1 MNTNDSPPVQ
11 LIGTRIAET
20 ARRWRQL
27 LDERSRDTGLS
38 QARWLVLLHLSRLG
52 DGISQTS
59 LAQSI
64 GIEGAS
70 LVRLLDDLESRN
82 LVERRIDPQDRR
94 AKHLL
99 LTSAGRLA
107 LNDVDAIAATVR
119 QALLLGLDEH
129 AIAHL
134 LAMLDQ
140 ILANAA
146 RLTRKPCNPDDLEEK
161 TP

>member
-1 MNTNDSPPVQ
+1 
-11 LIGTRIAET
+11 
-20 ARRWRQL
+20 
-27 LDERSRDTGLS
+27 
-38 QARWLVLLHLSRLG
+38 
-52 DGISQTS
+52 
-59 LAQSI
+59 
-64 GIEGAS
+64 
-70 LVRLLDDLESRN
+70 
-82 LVERRIDPQDRR
+82 
-94 AKHLL
+94 
-99 LTSAGRLA
+99 GRLA

-119 QALLLGLDEH
+119 QDLLQGLDEQ

>member
-1 MNTNDSPPVQ
+1 MKSNDSPPIH

-27 LDERSRDTGLS
+27 LDEQLRGTGLS

-52 DGISQTS
+52 DGTSQTS

-82 LVERRIDPQDRR
+82 LVERRVDPQDRR
-94 AKHLL
+94 AKHPH
-99 LTSAGRLA
+99 LTNAGRMA
-107 LNDVDAIAATVR
+107 LNDVDTIAAAVR
-119 QALLLGLDEH
+119 QDLLQGLDEQ

-140 ILANAA
+140 ILDNAN
-146 RLTRKPCNPDDLEEK
+146 RLTRKPCNPDDLGGNA
-161 TP
+161 P